1 MFGKKKTPQAAKAK
15 ELSTES
21 QKQNSPNHNNELA
34 MKRNNKEKVSKPVET
49 IDTLIG
55 SGSVLQGDLEFTGG
69 LRVDGHIRG
78 HVLAQDSNNGT
89 LVLSESGIVEGD
101 INVPHVVVNGT
112 VKGNI
117 SSKGHVELQANAKI
131 LGDIH
136 YKAVEMEL
144 GAELNGSLVSD
155 SGAPVYES
163 ASKKGNNNAVA
174 SDTKKLEPTS

>member
-1 MFGKKKTPQAAKAK
+1 MFGKKKRLEAVNDGSAPVNKIKNNNQ
-15 ELSTES
+15 ELS
-21 QKQNSPNHNNELA
+21 
-34 MKRNNKEKVSKPVET
+34 MKRSKEKISKPVET

-78 HVLAQDSNNGT
+78 HVSAHDNNNGT
-89 LVLSESGIVEGD
+89 LVLSETGVIEGD

-117 SSKGHVELQANAKI
+117 ASKGHVELQANAKI
-131 LGDIH
+131 EGDIH

-144 GAELNGSLVSD
+144 GAVLNGSLVSD
-155 SGAPVYES
+155 SAAPVYDAANS
-163 ASKKGNNNAVA
+163 APAANEEPKK
-174 SDTKKLEPTS
+174 KKLESLS

>member
-1 MFGKKKTPQAAKAK
+1 MFGKNKSTKPGKDVDLLPEQIDKNHK
-15 ELSTES
+15 ELS
-21 QKQNSPNHNNELA
+21 
-34 MKRNNKEKVSKPVET
+34 MKRNKEKVSKPVET

-78 HVLAQDSNNGT
+78 HVSAQDSNNGT
-89 LVLSESGIVEGD
+89 LVLSESGVIEGD

-112 VKGNI
+112 VNGNI

-131 LGDIH
+131 QGDIH

-144 GAELNGSLVSD
+144 GAVLNGSLVSD
-155 SGAPVYES
+155 SGAPVYDAGSSTKTTTE
-163 ASKKGNNNAVA
+163 K
-174 SDTKKLEPTS
+174 KKLETQS

>member
-1 MFGKKKTPQAAKAK
+1 MFGRKKTPPPEQPQDQPKNSAPTKAVRD
-15 ELSTES
+15 
-21 QKQNSPNHNNELA
+21 NNELV
-34 MKRNNKEKVSKPVET
+34 MKRNKEKVSKPVET

-55 SGSVLQGDLEFTGG
+55 AGSVLQGDLEFTGG

-89 LVLSESGIVEGD
+89 LVLSESGVIEGD

-117 SSKGHVELQANAKI
+117 ASKGHVELQANAKI
-131 LGDIH
+131 QGDIH

-155 SGAPVYES
+155 ATAPVYETN
-163 ASKKGNNNAVA
+163 ASTPKGGANAG
-174 SDTKKLEPTS
+174 DKKKLETAS